1 MRRTGALLRDAW
13 RLGLPYFNSEERWTA
28 RLLLFVVLALNLG
41 GVGLNVLLNSWNGE
55 FFNSLQ
61 NKDFDA
67 FLGLLMTWG
76 PAEGGGVMPGF
87 VAIMALYIPI
97 ACLRVYLRKVLQV
110 RWRRWMTAQFTGAWL
125 TGRAY
130 YTIGLTPD
138 RAGAPEGV
146 DNPDQRIAEDV
157 RDYVENAL
165 LLSITFLSKVV
176 SLVSF
181 AGILWQLSGSIEI
194 LGVAIPGYM
203 LWLALI
209 YAGAGT
215 ALTHLIG
222 RKLVGLKFLQ
232 QRAEA
237 DFRYG
242 LVRLRDNTEAVAL
255 SGGETAERAAASH
268 RFGFIVANWL
278 RVAMRE
284 LKLEAFTLGFGQ
296 FAGIFPLVISAPRY
310 FSGAIPLGGMMKT
323 AGAFSSVNEALSW
336 FVDSYGQLAEWRAQI
351 VRLTG
356 FQQAVAAA
364 QAAAAAGPIQA
375 TAADGALVLHDLTLR
390 LPGGQPLLEHVN
402 QRFEPGTPTIITG
415 RSGSGK
421 STLFR
426 AMAGIWPF
434 GSGQVTRPPGR
445 ALFLP
450 QRPYFPIGTLRD
462 AITYPAPSNSYSD
475 ADVTQALTDA
485 GLSALLPRRDQEE
498 PWSQRLSGGEQ
509 QRLSLARA
517 LLLRPDWLFLDEATS
532 ALDPAG
538 ELEIYR
544 TLQARLPATTVI
556 SITHREPVASL
567 HEQKIA
573 LSDLTP
579 RYVTDSFASSSPS
592 GRGSG

>member
-1 MRRTGALLRDAW
+1 MRNTGALLRDAW
-13 RLGLPYFNSEERWTA
+13 RLGIPYFKSEERWTA

-41 GVGLNVLLNSWNGE
+41 GVALLVLLNNWNGE

-61 NKDFDA
+61 NKNWDA
-67 FLGLLMTWG
+67 FLGLLLTWA
-76 PAEGGGVMPGF
+76 PSEGGGVMPGF
-87 VAIMALYIPI
+87 VAIMAIYIPI

-110 RWRRWMTAQFTGAWL
+110 RWRRWMTARFTSGWL
-125 TGRAY
+125 TDRAY
-130 YTIGLTPD
+130 YTIGFGSGGLTSD
-138 RAGAPEGV
+138 RASVVEGI

-181 AGILWQLSGSIEI
+181 AGILWSLSGSIEV

-215 ALTHLIG
+215 WLTHLIG

-232 QRAEA
+232 QRVEA

-255 SGGETAERAAASH
+255 SGGEDAERMAASA
-268 RFGFIVANWL
+268 RFGFIFGNWI
-278 RVAMRE
+278 RIARRE

-296 FAGIFPLVISAPRY
+296 FSGIFPLVISAPRY
-310 FSGAIPLGGMMKT
+310 FSGAMPLGGMMKT

-336 FVDSYGQLAEWRAQI
+336 FVDSYGQLAEWRSQI
-351 VRLTG
+351 VRLRG
-356 FQQAVAAA
+356 FQQAIETA
-364 QAAAAAGPIQA
+364 QALSAAGPKPVRSP
-375 TAADGALVLHDLTLR
+375 DGAMVLQDLTLR
-390 LPGGQPLLEHVN
+390 LPGGMPLLEHAN
-402 QRFEPGTPTIITG
+402 QRLEPGFPTVITG

-434 GSGQVTRPPGR
+434 GSGQVGLPPGR
-445 ALFLP
+445 MLFLP
-450 QRPYFPIGTLRD
+450 QRPYFPIGTLRQ
-462 AITYPAPSNSYSD
+462 AIAYPAAVDQYSE
-475 ADVTQALTDA
+475 ADLTQALTDA
-485 GLSALLPRRDQEE
+485 GLAALLPRLDQEE
-498 PWSQRLSGGEQ
+498 PWVQRLSGGEQ
-509 QRLSLARA
+509 QRLSIARA
-517 LLLRPDWLFLDEATS
+517 LLLRPDWLFLDEATN

-538 ELEIYR
+538 EAEIYR
-544 TLQARLPATTVI
+544 TLMARLPETTMV
-556 SITHREPVASL
+556 SIAHGEGVAAL
-567 HEQKIA
+567 HEQRFS
-573 LSDLTP
+573 LSSGLLTT
-579 RYVTDSFASSSPS
+579 REVAAAK
-592 GRGSG
+592 

>member
-1 MRRTGALLRDAW
+1 MLLA
-13 RLGLPYFNSEERWTA
+13 
-28 RLLLFVVLALNLG
+28 VVLALNLG
-41 GVGLNVLLNSWNGE
+41 GVAILVLLNNWNGE

-61 NKDFDA
+61 NKDWDA
-67 FLGLLMTWG
+67 FLGLLITWA
-76 PAEGGGVMPGF
+76 PSEGGGIMPGF
-87 VAIMALYIPI
+87 ITIMALYIPI

-110 RWRRWMTAQFTGAWL
+110 RWRRWMTAQFTAGWL
-125 TGRAY
+125 TDRAY
-130 YTIGLTPD
+130 YTIGLARD
-138 RAGAPEGV
+138 RDGAAEGV

-181 AGILWQLSGSIEI
+181 AGILWSLSGSFEV

-215 ALTHLIG
+215 WLTHLIG
-222 RKLVGLKFLQ
+222 RKLVGLKFMQ

-255 SGGETAERAAASH
+255 SGGETAERAAAGQ
-268 RFGFIVANWL
+268 RFGFVFANWL
-278 RVAMRE
+278 RIAMRE

-336 FVDSYGQLAEWRAQI
+336 FVDSYPQLAEWRSQI
-351 VRLTG
+351 VRLRG
-356 FQQAVAAA
+356 FQQAIAAA
-364 QAAAAAGPIQA
+364 QALAAGGPA
-375 TAADGALVLHDLTLR
+375 PMPSADSAFVLQDLTLR
-390 LPGGQPLLEHVN
+390 LPGGETLIHEVN
-402 QRFEPGTPTIITG
+402 QRFVPGTPTIITG

-434 GSGQVTRPPGR
+434 GTGTIARPPGR
-445 ALFLP
+445 MLFLP
-450 QRPYFPIGTLRD
+450 QRPYFPIGTLRQ
-462 AITYPAPSNSYSD
+462 AITYPATAETYSE
-475 ADVTQALTDA
+475 AAVIEALTDA
-485 GLSALLPRRDQEE
+485 GLPALVGRLDQDE
-498 PWSQRLSGGEQ
+498 PWAQRLSGGEQ
-509 QRLSLARA
+509 QRLSIARA

-532 ALDPAG
+532 ALDPVG
-538 ELEIYR
+538 EAELHD
-544 TLQARLPATTVI
+544 TLAARLPGTTLI
-556 SITHREPVASL
+556 SIAHREAAADQYERHLTVANQSL
-567 HEQKIA
+567 
-573 LSDLTP
+573 T
-579 RYVTDSFASSSPS
+579 TDEPLVGWVNEAQSARTGP
-592 GRGSG
+592 